1 MVIKMKYLNQKI
13 IKFNYDQNFEYENF
27 YISKSNK
34 HIFSLLDKCPKCSKN
49 FLNIN

>member
-34 HIFSLLDKCPKCSKN
+34 HIFSLLDKW
-49 FLNIN
+49 LNGQKTF